1 MTNQQLVPTK
11 GNLMALKK
19 SNTLAKMGYDLMD
32 RKRIILIHEMM
43 QIIKN
48 VRKLRDELSTAYHQ
62 AYLAL
67 QEANI
72 TLGVVGEIA
81 KAIPIDEGVQI
92 TYRSVM
98 GVDIPKVI
106 YQSHEA
112 RISYGIGSTNTKF
125 DYAFTRFLKVRDLTI
140 LLAETEN
147 SAYRLANAI
156 RKSQKQANALKTIVI
171 PEFEF
176 NIKSI
181 SDALE
186 ERDREEFSRKKVIKN
201 NLQKIE
207 KE

>member
-1 MTNQQLVPTK
+1 
-11 GNLMALKK
+11 
-19 SNTLAKMGYDLMD
+19 
-32 RKRIILIHEMM
+32 
-43 QIIKN
+43 
-48 VRKLRDELSTAYHQ
+48 
-62 AYLAL
+62 L

-81 KAIPIDEGVQI
+81 KAIPIDYGLQI

-106 YQSHEA
+106 YQSQDV
-112 RISYGIGSTNTKF
+112 RITYGIGSTNTKF
-125 DYAFTRFLKVRDLTI
+125 DYAFTKFQKVRDLTI

-176 NIKSI
+176 NIKYI

-186 ERDREEFSRKKVIKN
+186 ERDREEFSRKKVIKG
-201 NLQKIE
+201 NLINKDIE
-207 KE
+207 